1 MSADSPPSTARGDGS
16 PVHDTHLRSS
26 DAGAVAATGG
36 LLRLQARVVGLL
48 LALGATVLVARNL
61 SEADF
66 GQLALVVAL
75 ITVVSGIS
83 DLGLSGVGIREW
95 VRREPEDRMALLAD
109 LIGLRLITMA
119 IGTVIGLL
127 VVYIAGYGQ
136 QVAIGVAVAM
146 IGVAFNAIQNAL
158 AIPLIADLR
167 QGVVGLLELLSVG
180 VQAVIQA
187 VLALVGAGVVPL
199 AAAMIPAGMAALFA
213 VLLVLK
219 GQAPWPRFHVRE
231 LLGLLK
237 EAAPFAAA
245 GAVSV
250 VYLRATV
257 LIGPAYLSD
266 EEFGSFAVAFRV
278 IEPLAM
284 LPAVLTSALF
294 PILTHA
300 ALHDRAR
307 LARGYDMLWRSTAS
321 IGALAAAGLIG
332 AAPLISLLFT
342 GTSNDIAIDSLVL
355 LAGALGALFI
365 GGAGMW
371 MLLAERHY
379 VAVLL
384 INLVALTT
392 NVALT
397 LVAGA
402 WRGPHWFAIGILV
415 AEIMIALSADW
426 VARRGL
432 RADVGAETGGRGRQ
446 LVGPVLAIAAA
457 YGVFVLTRDA
467 FPAVPM
473 VACGLTAGVVLVITR
488 SVPRELIA
496 LGREM
501 LRRLTRRPAPGVEG

>member
-1 MSADSPPSTARGDGS
+1 MSADSPPSTARGDDS
-16 PVHDTHLRSS
+16 SVQDTHLRRS

-36 LLRLQARVVGLL
+36 LLRLQARVLGLL

-66 GQLALVVAL
+66 GQLALVIAL

-95 VRREPEDRMALLAD
+95 VRRKPEDRKQLLAD

-127 VVYIAGYGQ
+127 VVYIAGYGE

-146 IGVAFNAIQNAL
+146 VGVTFNAIQGAL
-158 AIPLIADLR
+158 TIPLIADLR
-167 QGVVGLLELLSVG
+167 QGIVGLLELLSVG
-180 VQAVIQA
+180 VQAVLQA

-219 GQAPWPRFHVRE
+219 GQAPWPRFHLGE
-231 LLGLLK
+231 LGGLLK

-245 GAVSV
+245 AAVSV
-250 VYLRATV
+250 VYLRSTV
-257 LIGPAYLSD
+257 LIGPGFLTD
-266 EEFGSFAVAFRV
+266 DEFGSFAVAFRV

-284 LPAVLTSALF
+284 LPAVLTGALF

-300 ALHDRAR
+300 ALNDRAR
-307 LARGYDMLWRSTAS
+307 LARGYDMMWRSTAS
-321 IGALAAAGLIG
+321 LGALAAAGLIG
-332 AAPLISLLFT
+332 AAPLVSLLFT
-342 GTSNDIAIDSLVL
+342 GTSNDIAIDSLVI
-355 LAGALGALFI
+355 LAGALGALFV

-397 LVAGA
+397 LAAGT
-402 WRGPHWFAIGILV
+402 WFGPHWFAIGILV
-415 AEIMIALSADW
+415 AEIIVALSADW

-432 RADVGAETGGRGRQ
+432 RAETGAETGGRARQ
-446 LVGPVLAIAAA
+446 LVGPVLAVVAA
-457 YGVFVLTRDA
+457 YGVFVLVRDA
-467 FPAVPM
+467 FPVVPLVVCSVAAAAV
-473 VACGLTAGVVLVITR
+473 LLITR
-488 SVPRELIA
+488 SVPQELVA

-501 LRRLTRRPAPGVEG
+501 LRRLARRAAPGVER